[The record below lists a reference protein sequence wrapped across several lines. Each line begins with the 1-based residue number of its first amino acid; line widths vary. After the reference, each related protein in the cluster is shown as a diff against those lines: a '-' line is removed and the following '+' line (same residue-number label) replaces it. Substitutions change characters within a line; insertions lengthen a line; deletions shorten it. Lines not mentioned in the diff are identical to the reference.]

1 VTISSEIARR
11 VLEASKQKARELRS
25 QVSIAIVDAGGHLV
39 VFERMMAPYGFATGD
54 ISIAKAHTA
63 VMFNQSTDEVAQ
75 WGSTIPG
82 FAASLATMTHGQF
95 IMTAGGWPLRVND
108 ITIGGIG
115 ISGGNAPGRDDEIAR
130 AGLDALQAL
139 APTIPTVPPIP
150 PAPVAPPPAYPSQ
163 LAPLPSAPYSQP
175 LYAQVSSYHQEDS
188 TNRESTVRIAPT
200 NEARPSTFH
209 LSQDNSENTERISAL
224 PKPNADT
231 SLRSNSA
238 SPPEVDHPGDQ
249 A

>member
-1 VTISSEIARR
+1 VSISSEIARR
-11 VLEASKQKARELRS
+11 ILEACKQKARELHC

-39 VFERMMAPYGFATGD
+39 IFERMMAPYGFATGD

-95 IMTAGGWPLRVND
+95 IMTAGGWPLRVNN

-139 APTIPTVPPIP
+139 APSLP
-150 PAPVAPPPAYPSQ
+150 PATTAPTAQPSPAYQPEPVQ
-163 LAPLPSAPYSQP
+163 AATAPYSQP
-175 LYAQVSSYHQEDS
+175 LYAQVSSY
-188 TNRESTVRIAPT
+188 TNG
-200 NEARPSTFH
+200 
-209 LSQDNSENTERISAL
+209 DKSEL
-224 PKPNADT
+224 KPDADT
-231 SLRSNSA
+231 SFRSNSA
-238 SPPEVDHPGDQ
+238 NPPEVDHPGDQ
-249 A
+249 V

>member
-1 VTISSEIARR
+1 MSISSEIARR
-11 VLEASKQKARELRS
+11 ILEASKQKARELRS

-95 IMTAGGWPLRVND
+95 IMTAGGWPLRVNG

-115 ISGGNAPGRDDEIAR
+115 VSGGNAPGRDDEIAH
-130 AGLDALQAL
+130 AGIEALQAL
-139 APTIPTVPPIP
+139 SPMIPPLP
-150 PAPVAPPPAYPSQ
+150 PAPVAPPPAYQ
-163 LAPLPSAPYSQP
+163 AGPLPAAPYSQP
-175 LYAQVSSYHQEDS
+175 LYAQVSSYTQQDKADRGTS
-188 TNRESTVRIAPT
+188 TRVATT
-200 NEARPSTFH
+200 NDVKPSTFH
-209 LSQDNSENTERISAL
+209 LSQDDSVRTDSTPVAS
-224 PKPNADT
+224 KSDVDA
-231 SLRSNSA
+231 SFRSNSA
-238 SPPEVDHPGDQ
+238 ILPEVDQPGDQ
-249 A
+249 V

>member
-1 VTISSEIARR
+1 MSISSELARR
-11 VLEASKQKARELRS
+11 ILEASKQKARELRS

-54 ISIAKAHTA
+54 MSIAKAHTA

-82 FAASLATMTHGQF
+82 FAASLAAMTHGQF
-95 IMTAGGWPLRVND
+95 IMTAGGWPLRVNG

-130 AGLDALQAL
+130 AALDALQAL
-139 APTIPTVPPIP
+139 APVTPTIP
-150 PAPVAPPPAYPSQ
+150 PAPVAPTPVYQ
-163 LAPLPSAPYSQP
+163 QTAPYSQP
-175 LYAQVSSYHQEDS
+175 LYAQVSSY
-188 TNRESTVRIAPT
+188 T
-200 NEARPSTFH
+200 NENGANNDITARPAPKTDARPSTFH
-209 LSQDNSENTERISAL
+209 LAQDYPASPDRSSTL
-224 PKPNADT
+224 PKPDADT
-231 SLRSNSA
+231 SFRPNSA
-238 SPPEVDHPGDQ
+238 NPLEVDHPGDQ

>member
-1 VTISSEIARR
+1 VSISSEIARR
-11 VLEASKQKARELRS
+11 ILEACKQKARELHC

-39 VFERMMAPYGFATGD
+39 IFERMMAPYGFATGD

-95 IMTAGGWPLRVND
+95 IMTAGGWPLRVNN

-115 ISGGNAPGRDDEIAR
+115 ISGGNAPGRDDEVAR

-139 APTIPTVPPIP
+139 APATT
-150 PAPVAPPPAYPSQ
+150 AQTAPPSPAYQPEPVQ
-163 LAPLPSAPYSQP
+163 AAATAPYSQP
-175 LYAQVSSYHQEDS
+175 LYAQVSSY
-188 TNRESTVRIAPT
+188 TNGDKPGRESAARITPT
-200 NEARPSTFH
+200 NDAKPSTFH
-209 LSQDNSENTERISAL
+209 LSQDHPVSTDSSSTL
-224 PKPNADT
+224 LKPDADT
-231 SLRSNSA
+231 SFRSNSA
-238 SPPEVDHPGDQ
+238 NPPEVDHPGDQ
-249 A
+249 V

>member
-1 VTISSEIARR
+1 VSISSEMARR
-11 VLEASKQKARELRS
+11 VLEASKQKAHELRS

-75 WGSTIPG
+75 WGSAIPG
-82 FAASLATMTHGQF
+82 FATSLATMTHGQF
-95 IMTAGGWPLRVND
+95 IMTAGGWPLRING

-139 APTIPTVPPIP
+139 APTAPPMP
-150 PAPVAPPPAYPSQ
+150 QAPVAPQPLPAYAQAGQPPS
-163 LAPLPSAPYSQP
+163 YSQP
-175 LYAQVSSYHQEDS
+175 LYAQVASYTS
-188 TNRESTVRIAPT
+188 
-200 NEARPSTFH
+200 EARNNGGHSTSTPPATEARTTTYH
-209 LSQDNSENTERISAL
+209 LSQDNPVSSDRPSTL
-224 PKPNADT
+224 QQQDADN
-231 SLRSNSA
+231 SFRSNN
-238 SPPEVDHPGDQ
+238 PPNPPQVDHPGDQ